1 MVTDL
6 FSVQAHAIAVQRAK
20 NDFVHVTRPADYKDN
35 EVKYEFHIY
44 LRMLQGGNG
53 KHCQSTK
60 LYFSYNVPFYSF
72 LRALQD
78 ATQLCVIPPHRIHVD
93 ISSSQEAGA
102 KITRAKAEP
111 RTLEPGLSRDDRQEA
126 VGSFDQQISS
136 PLSSSRT
143 VPVFL
148 HGESSS
154 NDSIT
159 CLDPVDPM
167 IVPQKIQAIKS
178 PPTLKVTTVDES
190 RKAHPGRDRG
200 YTLEDG
206 PWSYL
211 VVNIASPLSGRI
223 WQRLSDTEEYAGM
236 LETIKCQVRAH
247 PKDEIVAIVMHV
259 SPHP

>member
-6 FSVQAHAIAVQRAK
+6 FSLQAYAIAVQRAK
-20 NDFVHVTRPADYKDN
+20 NDFIHVTRPAYYKDN
-35 EVKYEFHIY
+35 EMKYEFHIY

-53 KHCQSTK
+53 RYYQSTK

-102 KITRAKAEP
+102 KITGAKAEP
-111 RTLEPGLSRDDRQEA
+111 RTLEPRLSRDDRQEA
-126 VGSFDQQISS
+126 VGSFHQQISS

-143 VPVFL
+143 VSVFL
-148 HGESSS
+148 HGESS
-154 NDSIT
+154 NDSVT
-159 CLDPVDPM
+159 CLGPVDPVM
-167 IVPQKIQAIKS
+167 APQKIQAIKS
-178 PPTLKVTTVDES
+178 PPTPKVTTVNES

-211 VVNIASPLSGRI
+211 VVKISSPLSGRI
-223 WQRLSDTEEYAGM
+223 WQRLSDTDEYAGM
-236 LETIKCQVRAH
+236 LETIKWHVRAH

-259 SPHP
+259 SPHL

>member
-6 FSVQAHAIAVQRAK
+6 FSLQAYAIAVQRAK
-20 NDFVHVTRPADYKDN
+20 NDFIHVTRPAYYKDN
-35 EVKYEFHIY
+35 EMKYEFHIY

-53 KHCQSTK
+53 RYYQSTK

-102 KITRAKAEP
+102 KITGAKAKP
-111 RTLEPGLSRDDRQEA
+111 RTLEPRLSRDDRQEA
-126 VGSFDQQISS
+126 VGSFHQQISS

-143 VPVFL
+143 VSVFL
-148 HGESSS
+148 HGESS
-154 NDSIT
+154 NDSVT
-159 CLDPVDPM
+159 CLGPVDPVM
-167 IVPQKIQAIKS
+167 APQKIQAIKS
-178 PPTLKVTTVDES
+178 PPTPKVTTVNES

-206 PWSYL
+206 P
-211 VVNIASPLSGRI
+211 
-223 WQRLSDTEEYAGM
+223 
-236 LETIKCQVRAH
+236 
-247 PKDEIVAIVMHV
+247 
-259 SPHP
+259 